1 MKQLLSALAVA
12 LVAAAAPAVA
22 QQVPGAADVS
32 KVQAGAYKADPN
44 HTQVVWS
51 VDHMGFSILTGMF
64 GQITG
69 SLTIDPKEPAKAKL
83 EVEVPMSGLA
93 VTSEKF
99 AKHLA
104 TPEFLDV
111 ARHPTATFRSTSI
124 EASGDKA
131 TIVGD
136 LTLHGVTKPVTLQ
149 AVFHGVGVNPMNKAE
164 TIGFSATGKVKRS
177 DFGLGAFAPVVSDE
191 VDLTIA
197 GAFEK

>member
-83 EVEVPMSGLA
+83 EVEVPMSGLT

-111 ARHPTATFRSTSI
+111 AKHPAATFRSTSI